1 MKERAKEDREAFL
14 RAVQKQKGD
23 EELERKQNEQ
33 KRTALLQNKG
43 TLLKQIDR
51 NGLKKKEREF

>member
-33 KRTALLQNKG
+33 KRTALL
-43 TLLKQIDR
+43 
-51 NGLKKKEREF
+51 